1 VGAARPSPQC
11 ESIRI
16 AGIFSA
22 ANPFQTG
29 YDSMSMTA
37 VELQL
42 ESLPTFEKPAASSDA
57 ALIAAAITGAEPA
70 FRELFR
76 RHTPHL
82 LQFVSRVLGA
92 SRADAEDVVQDT
104 WLRAYPAL
112 ITFRSESSFST
123 WLCSVGLRAA
133 LDSMRRGK
141 RHLAD
146 SLFEDDAASDP
157 PATEDR
163 MDIESAIARLAPGYR
178 MVLVLHDVE
187 GFTHEEIALQLG
199 IAPGT
204 SKAQLFKARRVMR
217 ALLTGRENTD
227 VQ

>member
-1 VGAARPSPQC
+1 MEGTIQLTGQAIVHDPVSPRTP
-11 ESIRI
+11 EALS
-16 AGIFSA
+16 
-22 ANPFQTG
+22 
-29 YDSMSMTA
+29 DS
-37 VELQL
+37 
-42 ESLPTFEKPAASSDA
+42 
-57 ALIAAAITGAEPA
+57 ALIAAATSGAEAA

-82 LQFVSRVLGA
+82 LQFVTRVLGS
-92 SRADAEDVVQDT
+92 SRSDAEDVVQDT

-112 ITFRSESSFST
+112 VTFRSESSFST

-141 RHLAD
+141 RHIAEHLFDDD
-146 SLFEDDAASDP
+146 SASEP
-157 PATEDR
+157 SPAEDR
-163 MDIESAIARLAPGYR
+163 MDLESAIARLAPGYR

-187 GFTHEEIALQLG
+187 GFTHEEIAMQLG

-217 ALLTGRENTD
+217 ALLTGREKRD
-227 VQ
+227 A

>member
-1 VGAARPSPQC
+1 
-11 ESIRI
+11 
-16 AGIFSA
+16 
-22 ANPFQTG
+22 
-29 YDSMSMTA
+29 MTA
-37 VELQL
+37 MELQL
-42 ESLPTFEKPAASSDA
+42 ESLPTYETATASSDA

-82 LQFVSRVLGA
+82 LQFVTRVLGA

-112 ITFRSESSFST
+112 VTFRSESSFST

-133 LDSMRRGK
+133 LDSMRKGK
-141 RHLAD
+141 RHQAE
-146 SLFEDDAASDP
+146 SLFEDDASSDP
-157 PATEDR
+157 PLSEDR
-163 MDIESAIARLAPGYR
+163 MDIENAIARLAPGYR

-187 GFTHEEIALQLG
+187 GFTHDEIALQLG

-217 ALLTGRENTD
+217 ALLTGWEKPN

>member
-1 VGAARPSPQC
+1 MSPTLSARELDISPTP
-11 ESIRI
+11 I
-16 AGIFSA
+16 A
-22 ANPFQTG
+22 ANPVAS
-29 YDSMSMTA
+29 DS
-37 VELQL
+37 
-42 ESLPTFEKPAASSDA
+42 
-57 ALIAAAITGAEPA
+57 ALIAAALSGAEPA

-82 LQFVSRVLGA
+82 LQFVTRVLGS

-112 ITFRSESSFST
+112 VTFGNESSFST

-133 LDSMRRGK
+133 LDHMRRGR
-141 RHLAD
+141 RHLTET
-146 SLFEDDAASDP
+146 LFDDDA
-157 PATEDR
+157 PATQWSADDR
-163 MDIESAIARLAPGYR
+163 MDIETAVARLAPGYR

-217 ALLTGRENTD
+217 ALLTGRENND

>member
-1 VGAARPSPQC
+1 MIG
-11 ESIRI
+11 SIPI
-16 AGIFSA
+16 TGQASIPELAPATTSA
-22 ANPFQTG
+22 A
-29 YDSMSMTA
+29 A
-37 VELQL
+37 
-42 ESLPTFEKPAASSDA
+42 SDA
-57 ALIAAAITGAEPA
+57 ALVAAAVGGAEAA

-82 LQFVSRVLGA
+82 LQFVTRVLGA
-92 SRADAEDVVQDT
+92 FGADAEDVVQDT

-112 ITFRSESSFST
+112 VTFRNESSFST

-141 RHLAD
+141 RHATELLFDD
-146 SLFEDDAASDP
+146 SSSFHP
-157 PATEDR
+157 PSTEDR
-163 MDIESAIARLAPGYR
+163 VDIESAIARLAPGYR

-187 GFTHEEIALQLG
+187 GFTHDEIAIQLG

-217 ALLTGRENTD
+217 ALLTGREKKD
-227 VQ
+227 AH

>member
-1 VGAARPSPQC
+1 MSATEQV
-11 ESIRI
+11 SI
-16 AGIFSA
+16 
-22 ANPFQTG
+22 P
-29 YDSMSMTA
+29 
-37 VELQL
+37 EL
-42 ESLPTFEKPAASSDA
+42 KPAVTAGTASDA
-57 ALIAAAITGAEPA
+57 ALIAAAISGAEAA

-82 LQFVSRVLGA
+82 LQFVTRVLG
-92 SRADAEDVVQDT
+92 SSSVDAEDVVQDT

-112 ITFRSESSFST
+112 VTFRSESSFST
-123 WLCSVGLRAA
+123 WLCSIGVRAA

-141 RHLAD
+141 RHVAD
-146 SLFEDDAASDP
+146 QFFEDDRPIDP

-163 MDIESAIARLAPGYR
+163 MDIEAAIAQLAPGYR

-187 GFTHEEIALQLG
+187 GFTHEEIGLQMG

-217 ALLTGRENTD
+217 ALLTGRERKD
-227 VQ
+227 A

>member
-1 VGAARPSPQC
+1 
-11 ESIRI
+11 
-16 AGIFSA
+16 
-22 ANPFQTG
+22 
-29 YDSMSMTA
+29 MTA
-37 VELQL
+37 NV
-42 ESLPTFEKPAASSDA
+42 PAASDA
-57 ALIAAAITGAEPA
+57 ALIAAAISGAEPA

-82 LQFVSRVLGA
+82 LQFVTRVLGS

-112 ITFRSESSFST
+112 VTFRSESSFST

-133 LDSMRRGK
+133 LDYMRRGR
-141 RHLAD
+141 RHIAD
-146 SLFEDDAASDP
+146 TLFDDDVQSARPSND
-157 PATEDR
+157 DR
-163 MDIESAIARLAPGYR
+163 LDIETAISQLAPGYR

-217 ALLTGRENTD
+217 ALLTGREKND

>member
-1 VGAARPSPQC
+1 MTVSLAVTEPTSTQLLPSDVMRTA
-11 ESIRI
+11 S
-16 AGIFSA
+16 ANTDLALVSA
-22 ANPFQTG
+22 AAGGN
-29 YDSMSMTA
+29 
-37 VELQL
+37 
-42 ESLPTFEKPAASSDA
+42 
-57 ALIAAAITGAEPA
+57 EPA

-82 LQFVSRVLGA
+82 LQFVTRVLGA
-92 SRADAEDVVQDT
+92 SAGEAEDVVQDT

-112 ITFRSESSFST
+112 VTFRNESSFST

-133 LDSMRRGK
+133 LDSLRKGK
-141 RHLAD
+141 RRSTEFVL
-146 SLFEDDAASDP
+146 EDDDAP
-157 PATEDR
+157 LELPHHEDR
-163 MDIESAIARLAPGYR
+163 MDLETAIASLAPGYR
-178 MVLVLHDVE
+178 MILVLHDVE

-217 ALLTGRENTD
+217 ALLTGREKTD

>member
-1 VGAARPSPQC
+1 MAPA
-11 ESIRI
+11 
-16 AGIFSA
+16 
-22 ANPFQTG
+22 T
-29 YDSMSMTA
+29 
-37 VELQL
+37 ELQL
-42 ESLPTFEKPAASSDA
+42 DPPPIAMTPAATSDS
-57 ALIAAAITGAEPA
+57 ALIAAAINGAEPA

-82 LQFVSRVLGA
+82 LQFVTRVLGA

-112 ITFRSESSFST
+112 VTFRNDSSFST

-141 RHLAD
+141 RHMAD
-146 SLFEDDAASDP
+146 TLFEEDAWSDSP
-157 PATEDR
+157 STEDR
-163 MDIESAIARLAPGYR
+163 MDIETAIARLAPGYR

-217 ALLTGRENTD
+217 ALLTGREKND

>member
-1 VGAARPSPQC
+1 MIA
-11 ESIRI
+11 SIPANGHLAI
-16 AGIFSA
+16 PELTAVPPSA
-22 ANPFQTG
+22 AVT
-29 YDSMSMTA
+29 
-37 VELQL
+37 
-42 ESLPTFEKPAASSDA
+42 DA
-57 ALIAAAITGAEPA
+57 ALIAAAIAGKESA

-82 LQFVSRVLGA
+82 LQFVARVLGPA
-92 SRADAEDVVQDT
+92 SSDAEDVVQDT

-112 ITFRSESSFST
+112 VTFRNESSFST

-133 LDSMRRGK
+133 LDSMRRGR
-141 RHLAD
+141 RHIAETLFDDD
-146 SLFEDDAASDP
+146 SATELP
-157 PATEDR
+157 PAEDR

-187 GFTHEEIALQLG
+187 GFTHEEIGLQLG

-217 ALLTGRENTD
+217 ALLSGREKHD

>member
-1 VGAARPSPQC
+1 MTVSLAVTEPGNAVALPPDVGRATVS
-11 ESIRI
+11 S
-16 AGIFSA
+16 
-22 ANPFQTG
+22 
-29 YDSMSMTA
+29 
-37 VELQL
+37 
-42 ESLPTFEKPAASSDA
+42 SSDT
-57 ALIAAAITGAEPA
+57 ALVAGAVGGSEVA

-82 LQFVSRVLGA
+82 LQFVTRVLGA
-92 SRADAEDVVQDT
+92 SAGEAEDVVQDT

-112 ITFRSESSFST
+112 VTFRSESSFST

-133 LDSMRRGK
+133 LDAMRRGK
-141 RHLAD
+141 RRSAEFVL
-146 SLFEDDAASDP
+146 EDDDAP
-157 PATEDR
+157 LELPHHEDR
-163 MDIESAIARLAPGYR
+163 MDLETAIASLAPGYR
-178 MVLVLHDVE
+178 MILVLHDVE

-217 ALLTGRENTD
+217 ALLTGREKND

>member
-16 AGIFSA
+16 AGIFLP
-22 ANPFQTG
+22 ANHFQNP
-29 YDSMSMTA
+29 YDSQDMTA
-37 VELQL
+37 MELQL
-42 ESLPTFEKPAASSDA
+42 EPVPTYEKPAASSDS

-82 LQFVSRVLGA
+82 LQFVTRVLGA

-133 LDSMRRGK
+133 LDSMRKGK
-141 RHLAD
+141 RHVAE
-146 SLFEDDAASDP
+146 SLFEEDASSDP
-157 PATEDR
+157 PATEER
-163 MDIESAIARLAPGYR
+163 MDIESAIAQLAPGYR

-217 ALLTGRENTD
+217 ALLTGREKND

>member
-1 VGAARPSPQC
+1 
-11 ESIRI
+11 
-16 AGIFSA
+16 
-22 ANPFQTG
+22 
-29 YDSMSMTA
+29 MTA
-37 VELQL
+37 TELQL
-42 ESLPTFEKPAASSDA
+42 ESLATYEKPAANSDA

-92 SRADAEDVVQDT
+92 SRGDAEDVVQDT

-112 ITFRSESSFST
+112 VTFRSESSFST

-133 LDSMRRGK
+133 LDSMRKGK
-141 RHLAD
+141 RHVAE
-146 SLFEDDAASDP
+146 SLFEDDAASEP
-157 PATEDR
+157 PRTEER
-163 MDIESAIARLAPGYR
+163 MDIESAIGRLAPGYR

-217 ALLTGRENTD
+217 ALLTGREKPD

>member
-1 VGAARPSPQC
+1 MTVSLAVTEPGNPLLVPSGV
-11 ESIRI
+11 SRARI
-16 AGIFSA
+16 AG
-22 ANPFQTG
+22 
-29 YDSMSMTA
+29 
-37 VELQL
+37 
-42 ESLPTFEKPAASSDA
+42 SSDA
-57 ALIAAAITGAEPA
+57 VLVAAAASGDEMA

-76 RHTPHL
+76 RHTPRL
-82 LQFVSRVLGA
+82 LQFVTRVLGA
-92 SRADAEDVVQDT
+92 SAGDAEDVVQDT

-112 ITFRSESSFST
+112 VTFRNESSFST

-141 RHLAD
+141 RRSFEFL
-146 SLFEDDAASDP
+146 LEDDDAPLDLP
-157 PATEDR
+157 HHEDR
-163 MDIESAIARLAPGYR
+163 MDLETAIASLAPGYR
-178 MVLVLHDVE
+178 MILVLHDVE

-217 ALLTGRENTD
+217 ALLTGREKND